1 MRAQLIPNL
10 FNLPVCLSM
19 KKFVALSLL
28 PLIATAS
35 YAQFSTVGDVIG
47 IDFGGTPEADA
58 TNTWNGITVGGDV
71 STLGLDHDEQA
82 TNPDSVSIADLDN
95 FAGDATGV
103 GFTLVN
109 STGQIAWDFSGGVDG
124 DGSYIEAAGDSVYG
138 DGLISNDQTARP
150 TVSNVDYFEITITGL
165 NDAYTYEFVS
175 GWDSDNA
182 NFNTVWNQ
190 YDSSSFDTIVSGQT
204 FATNTTGADNAG
216 YGSLSVQSSGG
227 NLYLGLTGSGPTA
240 QIVLSALTLEVTA
253 VPEPST
259 YALLAGCLALAS
271 VIVRRRRI

>member
-1 MRAQLIPNL
+1 
-10 FNLPVCLSM
+10 M
-19 KKFVALSLL
+19 KKLIALSLL
-28 PLIATAS
+28 PLIAATS

-47 IDFGGTPEADA
+47 LDFGATEEADA
-58 TNTWNGITVGGDV
+58 TNTWNTASDGLSVGGNAT
-71 STLGLDHDEQA
+71 TLGLADNGTLSI
-82 TNPDSVSIADLDN
+82 TNLDN
-95 FAGDATGV
+95 FAGTATGV
-103 GFTLVN
+103 GFTLLN

-124 DGSYIEAAGDSVYG
+124 DGSYIETAGASVYA
-138 DGLISNDQTARP
+138 DGLISNDASGRT
-150 TVSNVDYFEITITGL
+150 TTSGVDYFEITLTGL

-182 NFNTVWNQ
+182 NFDTTWNQ
-190 YDSSSFDTIVSGQT
+190 YTSNTFGTIVSGQS
-204 FATNTTGADNAG
+204 FTTAAGPGDPDNAG

-227 NLYLGLTGSGPTA
+227 NLYLGLTGNGGAA

-271 VIVRRRRI
+271 VMVRRRRA